1 MHFLAWWGMGNRFSI
16 KINFNYFSLNDWQ
29 TVFCGE
35 SSSSVA
41 LLWPHNNSRFI
52 HYAGKIKQRVDGVE
66 PGTQIRTYKYLLIRT
81 ERENLF
87 GKIKPEMNAAT
98 TITVTVTSASAF
110 TLKATVITADMSSS
124 SQSNT
129 TEHRRKLSESFTP
142 ATM

>member
-35 SSSSVA
+35 SSASSVA

-66 PGTQIRTYKYLLIRT
+66 PGTYTDPCLQVSLYMNGKRKSIWKNQAGDERRHHHHRHRHQCISIHIESYGNHSGHVLLFPVQHNRPPT
-81 ERENLF
+81 
-87 GKIKPEMNAAT
+87 
-98 TITVTVTSASAF
+98 
-110 TLKATVITADMSSS
+110 KA
-124 SQSNT
+124 Q
-129 TEHRRKLSESFTP
+129 
-142 ATM
+142 